1 MLFSIK
7 SFNASSP
14 YHQPGFDTYKLKRKK
29 LEKMKKKQIYIPEN
43 IYHLSDYQGLQT
55 HFPQGS
61 FILDKTITGCG
72 ATTMFLSDK
81 IPTILCS
88 PRLELMH
95 CKANSPEFIGL
106 VHEFRKFGDT
116 RPVLTLENELMDY
129 VNDHSPFCSPYP
141 PKILVSYD
149 SFKHVAQVLAK
160 KLKLAMFRIVVDEA
174 QTLFTDAS
182 FKGDVEIE
190 FLENL
195 KQNNQVI
202 FLSATPYMENYLD
215 QMDDFKNL
223 PYVELVWPPS
233 STNPT
238 NIEKLPYYQNSPQKT
253 ATHIIQGFRD
263 KGYFKDKMYDGQV
276 MYSNEAV
283 FFINDVGSIIG
294 IIKAN
299 QLTPD
304 NTNVICAENDDNSK
318 RLKKIGFEIG
328 HAPKMGGPHKTFTFV
343 TKCAFE
349 GVDFYSP
356 CAYTYIFSNINLE
369 NLALDISLDLPQI
382 MGRQRRSDNLFR
394 YDATFYYKEL
404 MDYSDER
411 HKEFENRIIEKQ
423 KLSDGLID
431 TYNNCNQENVKQLLA
446 DKYRTSQKFDKFSK
460 DYVAVIDDEVN
471 GTQRVVFNQLAMF
484 NEIRAWDIQKS
495 QYIDGCQVMRSVD
508 DATFSITEDKELE
521 SFLLAFDG
529 TFEKMMKMY
538 CDFLQQHPDY
548 KAKLEWLPQIPLEI
562 KTYYNAI
569 GPDNLRSLSYKEA
582 DIKRF
587 MGYIDLHDSIKA
599 TAESMFVKGLFYTLK
614 QTKEM
619 LQLIYDNLG
628 AAMKAKAT
636 DLKELLDCA
645 ATKQTVDGR
654 RENGYLIL

>member
-1 MLFSIK
+1 M
-7 SFNASSP
+7 
-14 YHQPGFDTYKLKRKK
+14 DKK
-29 LEKMKKKQIYIPEN
+29 EILIPEG
-43 IYHLSDYQGLQT
+43 IYHLSDWPEIQSQ
-55 HFPQGS
+55 FPQGS

-81 IPTILCS
+81 APTILCS

-95 CKANSPEFIGL
+95 CKANSQKLIGL

-129 VNDHSPFCSPYP
+129 VNNHSPLCSPYP

-149 SFKHVAQVLAK
+149 SFKHVAQALAMK
-160 KLKLAMFRIVVDEA
+160 MKLAGFRIVVDEA

-202 FLSATPYMENYLD
+202 FLSATPYIENYLD
-215 QMDDFKNL
+215 QMDDFKYL

-233 STNPT
+233 STHPT
-238 NIEKLPYYQNSPQKT
+238 NIEKLPYYQNSPLKT

-263 KGYFKDKMYDGQV
+263 RGYFKGKICDGQTV
-276 MYSNEAV
+276 YSNEAV
-283 FFINDVGSIIG
+283 FYINDVSSIINT
-294 IIKAN
+294 IKAN
-299 QLTPD
+299 QLTPE
-304 NTNVICAENDDNSK
+304 NTNVICAVNDDNSK

-328 HAPKMGGPHKTFTFV
+328 HAPKMGESHKTFTFV

-382 MGRQRRSDNLFR
+382 MGRQRRGDNPFR

-404 MDYSDER
+404 MDYS
-411 HKEFENRIIEKQ
+411 NEKQ
-423 KLSDGLID
+423 EEFKKRIVEKQRLSNGLID
-431 TYNNCNQENVKQLLA
+431 TYNNCNQDNVRQLLA
-446 DKYRTSQKFDKFSK
+446 DKYRTSQKIQKFSK

-471 GTQRVVFNQLAMF
+471 GTQKVVFNQLAMF
-484 NEIRAWDIQKS
+484 NEIRAWDIQKG
-495 QYIDGCQVMRSVD
+495 QYINGCQVMRSIN

-521 SFLLAFDG
+521 SFLLAFYG
-529 TFEKMMKMY
+529 SFEDKMKMY
-538 CDFLQQHPDY
+538 CDFLQAHPDY

-562 KTYYNAI
+562 KSYYNAI
-569 GPDNLRSLSYKEA
+569 GPDNLRAKSYKEA
-582 DIKRF
+582 DIKQYL
-587 MGYIDLHDSIKA
+587 GCVSLQDSIKA
-599 TAESMFVKGLFYTLK
+599 AAESMFVKGQFYTLK

-619 LQLIYDNLG
+619 VQSIYDNYG
-628 AAMKAKAT
+628 IAKKAKAT
-636 DLKELLDCA
+636 DLEELLDCSVS
-645 ATKQTVDGR
+645 KQTVDGR
-654 RENGYLIL
+654 RENGYVIL

>member
-1 MLFSIK
+1 M
-7 SFNASSP
+7 N
-14 YHQPGFDTYKLKRKK
+14 
-29 LEKMKKKQIYIPEN
+29 KKQIFIPEG
-43 IYHLSDYQGLQT
+43 IYHLNNYQGLQSQ
-55 HFPQGS
+55 FPQGS

-81 IPTILCS
+81 TPTILCS

-95 CKANSPEFIGL
+95 CKANSPDFIGK

-129 VNDHSPFCSPYP
+129 VNDHSLLCSPYP

-149 SFKHVAQVLAK
+149 SFKHVAQALAM
-160 KLKLAMFRIVVDEA
+160 KLKLAGFRIVVDEA

-195 KQNNQVI
+195 KPNNQVI
-202 FLSATPYMENYLD
+202 FLSATPYIENYLD

-223 PYVELVWPPS
+223 PYVELVWHPS

-238 NIEKLPYYQNSPQKT
+238 NIEKQPYYQNSPQKT

-263 KGYFKDKMYDGQV
+263 RGYFVGKICDGHEV
-276 MYSNEAV
+276 YSNEAV
-283 FFINDVGSIIG
+283 FYINDVGSIIN

-304 NTNVICAENDDNSK
+304 NTNIICAMNDDNSK
-318 RLKKIGFEIG
+318 RLKKICFEIG
-328 HAPKMGGPHKTFTFV
+328 HAPKMGEPHKTFTFV

-382 MGRQRRSDNLFR
+382 MGRQRRSDNPFR

-404 MDYSDER
+404 IDYNDER
-411 HKEFENRIIEKQ
+411 QEEFKNRIIEKQ

-431 TYNNCNQENVKQLLA
+431 TYNNCNQEKVKQLLA
-446 DKYRTSQKFDKFSK
+446 DKYRTSQKIEKFSK

-495 QYIDGCQVMRSVD
+495 QYINGCQVMRSIN
-508 DATFSITEDKELE
+508 DATMSITEDKELE
-521 SFLLAFDG
+521 SFLLAFNG
-529 TFEKMMKMY
+529 AFEDRMKLY
-538 CDFLQQHPDY
+538 CDFLQAHPDDY

-562 KTYYNAI
+562 KCYYNTI
-569 GPDNLRSLSYKEA
+569 GPVNLRAMSYKEA
-582 DIKRF
+582 NIKQHL
-587 MGYIDLHDSIKA
+587 GYVDLQDSIKA
-599 TAESMFVKGLFYTLK
+599 AASSMFTKGQFYTLK
-614 QTKEM
+614 QAKEM
-619 LQLIYDNLG
+619 VQSIYDNYSITK
-628 AAMKAKAT
+628 KAKAVN
-636 DLKELLDCA
+636 LEELVKCSA
-645 ATKQTVDGR
+645 SKQTVDGH